1 MKVLVTGGGGFL
13 GQAICRQLQDRG
25 DEPVALQRS
34 HSSALEQLAIEQRL
48 GDISDADAVSAAA
61 ADCRAVIHT
70 AGKAGA
76 WGDPADYE
84 AINVTGTEH
93 VIHACRKHGIAD
105 LVYTSSPSVVHAGG
119 DIEGGDETLPYPDH
133 YEAPYPR
140 SKAAGEQAVM
150 AASDASLRTVSL
162 RPHLIWGPGDN
173 QLLPR
178 LQERARKGVIK
189 LPGFNKLIDTVYID
203 NAAQAHLNALDA
215 LTRNP
220 ACHGKTYFISN
231 GEPWT
236 QGRLIAALLEAS
248 GVTAELKPVSP
259 RLAQV
264 AGALAEWWWQRM
276 DRKDEPPLTRWSA
289 EQLSTAHWYDISA
302 ARRDLAYTPTLSIAQ
317 GLERLRAASAV

>member
-1 MKVLVTGGGGFL
+1 MV
-13 GQAICRQLQDRG
+13 
-25 DEPVALQRS
+25 RS
-34 HSSALEQLAIEQRL
+34 
-48 GDISDADAVSAAA
+48 
-61 ADCRAVIHT
+61 
-70 AGKAGA
+70 
-76 WGDPADYE
+76 
-84 AINVTGTEH
+84 
-93 VIHACRKHGIAD
+93 
-105 LVYTSSPSVVHAGG
+105 
-119 DIEGGDETLPYPDH
+119 
-133 YEAPYPR
+133 
-140 SKAAGEQAVM
+140 
-150 AASDASLRTVSL
+150 
-162 RPHLIWGPGDN
+162 IWGPGDN

-276 DRKDEPPLTRWSA
+276 DRSVSSMRKMNVPAS
-289 EQLSTAHWYDISA
+289 
-302 ARRDLAYTPTLSIAQ
+302 
-317 GLERLRAASAV
+317 LRACSQQKSAVRAPPTWRKPVGLGAKRVRMAMENGSCICSGKGELYRGQPAQAPA